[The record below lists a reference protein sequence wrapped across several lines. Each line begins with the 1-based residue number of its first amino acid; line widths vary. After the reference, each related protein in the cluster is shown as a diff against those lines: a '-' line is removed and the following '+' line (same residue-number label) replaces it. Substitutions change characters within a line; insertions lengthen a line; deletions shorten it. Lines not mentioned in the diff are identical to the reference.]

1 MANTDDLVSSYVE
14 RLDELIGSNMG
25 KLVATDRNGHDKLA
39 GLIAGLMTAKKE
51 IEGLAKKWRLKDG
64 EDD

>member
-1 MANTDDLVSSYVE
+1 MANTDDLVSSYVA
-14 RLDELIGSNMG
+14 RLDELIGSHTE
-25 KLVATDRNGHDKLA
+25 KLIRAKRDDHDSMA

-51 IEGLAKKWRLKDG
+51 IQDQAKKWRLK